1 MVRIWP
7 FGGGR
12 QPTPAPTP
20 TTPAPAPTENPTPVK
35 NTETGDYML
44 TFLDPATNHRQ
55 FTLELSLLKA
65 DGSPVIGPLTQ
76 KNGIFNLGKLENGE
90 YQWALSR
97 VNTKVNRK
105 TSTRNGNFTIS
116 DALTPAVNPPES
128 ALPGT
133 TAINTEDLSTNSD
146 DATAL
151 ATPLTDD
158 ATIMQEFGQQLAQ
171 LRTSIQESKKHARA
185 ARATLQTPVDDDN
198 KDYMRAIALKALV
211 ELSAKITLEVGLI
224 QHSSSDPILKSLAD
238 FHALIAIYKPEDR
251 MEPDNKPDG
260 LTKAQE
266 AIFNTY
272 KKTITNLNKAI
283 KMFNRRIDELNAAQ
297 NEFDS
302 DKIQAHQQQIQEL
315 GTKLDAISAKVNPIR
330 EGITQAQESS
340 DLQNYINQLAE
351 IETELEDISLDAVE
365 ESEKDVKRVIKLI
378 EKLKLGK
385 GSFHGIDTY
394 SERVKEHIKTLDPL
408 AKEIG
413 DMRIAHAQATTGV
426 TPVAAASAEELPPET
441 IAEEEE

>member
-1 MVRIWP
+1 MTLITRSRISGKIT
-7 FGGGR
+7 FSI
-12 QPTPAPTP
+12 PTNRYLKVFIRNPAITP
-20 TTPAPAPTENPTPVK
+20 E
-35 NTETGDYML
+35 L
-44 TFLDPATNHRQ
+44 TLKKSDGS
-55 FTLELSLLKA
+55 ELKFIA
-65 DGSPVIGPLTQ
+65 DGSGA
-76 KNGIFNLGKLENGE
+76 FRLGKLEDGTYTFE
-90 YQWALSR
+90 IIA
-97 VNTKVNRK
+97 K
-105 TSTRNGNFTIS
+105 TIGGTRPERIKGHIQINKKDKILIANEDSTATGTIS
-116 DALTPAVNPPES
+116 SSSSDATGDSSATAVPPAIAPP
-128 ALPGT
+128 PGT

-198 KDYMRAIALKALV
+198 KDYMRAIALKALE

-340 DLQNYINQLAE
+340 DLQNYIDQLAE

-365 ESEKDVKRVIKLI
+365 ESEKDVKRVI
-378 EKLKLGK
+378 
-385 GSFHGIDTY
+385 
-394 SERVKEHIKTLDPL
+394 
-408 AKEIG
+408 
-413 DMRIAHAQATTGV
+413 
-426 TPVAAASAEELPPET
+426 
-441 IAEEEE
+441 